1 MEPVVQIPLTPEL
14 TAAVHAGGGFAQVED
29 PNTHR
34 VYFVIEQTSPRN
46 QTEPLAIDDDYVREK
61 IAEAYA
67 DGEFEPLDM
76 AAIKAEFHRRQS
88 LKNLARE

>member
-1 MEPVVQIPLTPEL
+1 MEPSVQIPLTPEL

-34 VYFVIEQTSPRN
+34 VYFLIEQTVLTKQAAPP
-46 QTEPLAIDDDYVREK
+46 TIDDNYVREK

>member
-1 MEPVVQIPLTPEL
+1 MQIPLTPEL

-34 VYFVIEQTSPRN
+34 VYFLIEQPSLTN
-46 QTEPLAIDDDYVREK
+46 QTVPPTIDDNYVREK

-76 AAIKAEFHRRQS
+76 AASKAEFHRRQS
-88 LKNLARE
+88 LKNLAQE

>member
-1 MEPVVQIPLTPEL
+1 MEPSVQIPLTPEL

-34 VYFVIEQTSPRN
+34 VYYLIEQAAPPTI
-46 QTEPLAIDDDYVREK
+46 ADDYVRAK
-61 IAEAYA
+61 IDEAYA
-67 DGEFEPLDM
+67 EGAFEPLDM
-76 AAIKAEFHRRQS
+76 AAIKAEFQRRQS